1 MAFALASRYN
11 ISMPSTDEEL
21 KKALKT
27 FRKRINASQREED
40 SRLGRGPIGSPKSK
54 IVSMQ
59 TPPGFGRAIW
69 DELAEK
75 GFLKYDG
82 DGFYQLTDKK
92 WG

>member
-1 MAFALASRYN
+1 MAFVDRWGYNVFMAS
-11 ISMPSTDEEL
+11 TVEEL
-21 KKALKT
+21 KTAWKK
-27 FRKRINASQREED
+27 FRKRINASQLEED

-54 IVSMQ
+54 IVSIQ
-59 TPPGFGRAIW
+59 PPPGFGRAIW
-69 DELAEK
+69 DELAEM

>member
-1 MAFALASRYN
+1 MAFTSASLYN
-11 ISMPSTDEEL
+11 VFMPSTDEEL
-21 KKALKT
+21 RTALKK
-27 FRKRINASQREED
+27 FRKRINASQLEED

-54 IVSMQ
+54 IVSIQ
-59 TPPGFGRAIW
+59 PPPGFGRAVW
-69 DELAEK
+69 EELAEK

>member
-1 MAFALASRYN
+1 MAFVSTSRYN

-27 FRKRINASQREED
+27 FRKRINASQLEED

-59 TPPGFGRAIW
+59 PPPGFGRAIW
-69 DELAEK
+69 EELADK